1 MQHTGKGGGKVLRLK
16 GGDKAEYQA
25 KAKPTQASIRERSMF
40 SGTCGKH
47 LPHARMEK
55 KEFCSIV
62 TQIKR

>member
-1 MQHTGKGGGKVLRLK
+1 MQHTGKGGGKVIRLK

-47 LPHARMEK
+47 LPLQEWRK
-55 KEFCSIV
+55 KNSA
-62 TQIKR
+62 Q